1 MQLHRSDIEIT
12 ERTAVQLFNDG
23 IKADATR
30 YDYTN
35 KLKKVL
41 CEYLGPIL
49 KGEPAKV
56 EHQKKYPDKPKKGI
70 KRQFFDADWQ
80 ERANEFVD
88 LAINEPKTIEAI
100 LMSLV
105 QKLKQRNQLEKTN
118 SDYITSSHINHTLKP
133 IKKLFDMNN
142 VPFSWSRINAIFPE
156 EEIYVDYDEYSL
168 DDIKRLVDYANVL
181 SKVLVLLWSSSGI
194 RAGAFDFKWKHLHPV
209 YLYKEK
215 LYYEDGEIT
224 DDVKN
229 SGQIVCGFIEIYADS
244 KRWNYYAF
252 VTPECY
258 HAIDVYREKW
268 TKKFGIE
275 PQSDDPFFANTR
287 SNSIRPLTLMAIRRK
302 LERLLVESGL
312 RTHLP
317 KGMKRYKTPAFN
329 GFRYFFNKQNKKA
342 FSEKGVLA
350 SLILKESMMGHTGLI
365 ALDKNYFREH
375 AHELI
380 EEYLKAVPALTI
392 SDEERVKLKVLELR
406 RENHEKDQ
414 KYFYLEARIKE
425 LEGNQEKTKSK
436 VIELNQVE
444 TSIEELEQRLSK
456 LKITSLS

>member
-1 MQLHRSDIEIT
+1 MQLSQSDIQIT
-12 ERTAVQLFNDG
+12 ERTAIQLFYDG

-30 YDYTN
+30 NDYTN

-41 CEYLGPIL
+41 CEYLNQIL
-49 KGEPAKV
+49 QGDPEKV
-56 EHQKKYPDKPKKGI
+56 EYQKKYPDKPKKGV

-80 ERANEFVD
+80 ERANEFVK
-88 LAINEPKTIEAI
+88 LALDEPKTVEAI

-118 SDYITSSHINHTLKP
+118 LDYITSSHINHSLKP

-142 VPFSWSRINAIFPE
+142 IPFSWSRINSIFPE
-156 EEIYVDYDEYSL
+156 EETYVDYEEYSL
-168 DDIKRLVDYANVL
+168 EDIKRLVDYANVL

-209 YLYKEK
+209 YLYKNK
-215 LYYEDGEIT
+215 LYFEEGEIT
-224 DDVKN
+224 EDIRN
-229 SGQIVCGFIEIYADS
+229 SGLIVCGFIEIYANS

-258 HAIDVYREKW
+258 HAIDVYKEKW
-268 TKKFGIE
+268 TKKFGVE
-275 PQSDDPFFANTR
+275 PQPDDPFFANTR
-287 SNSIRPLTLMAIRRK
+287 CKSIKPLTLMAIRRK

-317 KGMKRYKTPAFN
+317 AGMKRYKTPAFN

-342 FSEKGVLA
+342 YSEKGVLA

-365 ALDKNYFREH
+365 QLDKNYFRVH

-392 SDEERVKLKVLELR
+392 SDEERAKIEVHKLRHDNK
-406 RENHEKDQ
+406 EKDSKFNQ
-414 KYFYLEARIKE
+414 LEARIME
-425 LEGNQEKTKSK
+425 LEAEQTQTKTK
-436 VIELNQVE
+436 INELSEVDNQI
-444 TSIEELEQRLSK
+444 SQLEERITK
-456 LKITSLS
+456 LKLL

>member
-1 MQLHRSDIEIT
+1 MQLSQSDIQIT
-12 ERTAVQLFNDG
+12 ERTAIQLFFDG

-30 YDYTN
+30 NDYTN

-41 CEYLGPIL
+41 CEYLGQIL
-49 KGEPAKV
+49 KGDPKKIEN
-56 EHQKKYPDKPKKGI
+56 QKKYPDKPKKGV

-80 ERANEFVD
+80 ERANELVK
-88 LAINEPKTIEAI
+88 LAIDEPKTVEAI

-118 SDYITSSHINHTLKP
+118 LDYITSSHINHSLKP

-142 VPFSWSRINAIFPE
+142 IPFSWSRINSIFPE
-156 EEIYVDYDEYSL
+156 DETYIDYEEYSL

-209 YLYKEK
+209 YLYKDK
-215 LYYEDGEIT
+215 LYFEEGEIT
-224 DDVKN
+224 EEVRN

-258 HAIDVYREKW
+258 HAIDVYKEKW
-268 TKKFGIE
+268 TKKFGVE
-275 PQSDDPFFANTR
+275 PQPNDPFFANTR
-287 SNSIRPLTLMAIRRK
+287 SKTIQPLTLMAIRRK

-317 KGMKRYKTPAFN
+317 TGMKRYKTPAFN

-342 FSEKGVLA
+342 YSEKGVLA

-365 ALDKNYFREH
+365 QLDKNYFREH

-380 EEYLKAVPALTI
+380 EEYLKAVPTLTI

-414 KYFYLEARIKE
+414 KYSFLEARIKE
-425 LEGNQEKTKSK
+425 LEGNQVKTKSK
-436 VIELNQVE
+436 ATELNQVE
-444 TSIEELEQRLSK
+444 TTIEELEQRLSK
-456 LKITSLS
+456 LKLLSLS

>member
-1 MQLHRSDIEIT
+1 MQLDKSDIHIT
-12 ERTAVQLFNDG
+12 ERNTIQLFNDG
-23 IKADATR
+23 IKAEATR
-30 YDYTN
+30 NDYTN

-41 CEYLGPIL
+41 CEYLSQIL
-49 KGEPAKV
+49 KGDPEKT
-56 EHQKKYPDKPKKGI
+56 EYQKNHPDKPKQGI
-70 KRQFFDADWQ
+70 KRQFLDADWQ
-80 ERANEFVD
+80 ERADELVK
-88 LAINEPKTIEAI
+88 LAISEPKTAEAI
-100 LMSLV
+100 ILALV
-105 QKLKQRNQLEKTN
+105 QKLKQRNQLEKIHP
-118 SDYITSSHINHTLKP
+118 DYITSSHINHSLKP

-142 VPFSWSRINAIFPE
+142 VPFSWSRINSTFPE
-156 EEIYVDYDEYSL
+156 EEIYIDYEEYSIE
-168 DDIKRLVDYANVL
+168 DIKRLVDYANVL

-209 YLYKEK
+209 YLYKDK
-215 LYYEDGEIT
+215 LYFEDGEIT
-224 DDVKN
+224 QDARN
-229 SGQIVCGFIEIYADS
+229 SGQLVCGFIEIYADS

-258 HAIDVYREKW
+258 HAIDVYKEKW
-268 TKKFGIE
+268 IKKFGVE
-275 PQSDDPFFANTR
+275 PQPEDPFFANTR
-287 SNSIRPLTLMAIRRK
+287 CKSIQPLTLMAIRRK

-342 FSEKGVLA
+342 YSEKGVLA

-380 EEYLKAVPALTI
+380 EEYLKAVPGLTI

-406 RENHEKDQ
+406 RENHQKDQ
-414 KYFYLEARIKE
+414 KYTYLEARIQE
-425 LEGNQEKTKSK
+425 LEGKQDISKNK

-444 TSIEELEQRLSK
+444 ATIGELEKKIFL
-456 LKITSLS
+456 LKSRM